1 LLRARDC
8 TENALSHNA
17 SFYLKSSVM
26 FGMPPLSIEAER
38 KRCPADMRTVSF
50 EREKAVGGN
59 VNPGGSMVGGHSY
72 GETESGNGHA
82 GGVGMPKTAKRGGRN
97 RMARLC
103 FVCIFVRIENERAG
117 KALY

>member
-1 LLRARDC
+1 
-8 TENALSHNA
+8 
-17 SFYLKSSVM
+17 
-26 FGMPPLSIEAER
+26 
-38 KRCPADMRTVSF
+38 MRTVSL